1 MSRPPRT
8 SQSGQRLGRPFCDPP
23 WRRSNISAGGHYN
36 QSIDYFLG
44 NGVPKDNA
52 RAFELNAEAAHS
64 GHADAVLAMGW
75 YYLNG
80 EGVERNIEL
89 AKKWYRKSA
98 RHGDPR
104 AMFSL
109 GEIAYM
115 ERDFPDS
122 LSWFERAADDGH
134 ARSIYWIG
142 KHHWRG
148 HGVREDR
155 KQAMRLFQR
164 AAANKVRE
172 AQRALRFL
180 TRRSR

>member
-8 SQSGQRLGRPFCDPP
+8 SQPGQRLGRPFCDPP
-23 WRRSNISAGGHYN
+23 WRHSNLSSGGLYN
-36 QSIDYFLG
+36 QSLDYLLG
-44 NGVPKDNA
+44 RGVAKDKV
-52 RAFELNAEAAHS
+52 RAFALNAEAAHD
-64 GHADAVLAMGW
+64 GHADAILAMGW
-75 YYLNG
+75 FYLNG
-80 EGVERNIEL
+80 EGVERDIEL

-98 RHGDPR
+98 RHGEPR

-122 LSWFERAADDGH
+122 LSWFNRAADAGH
-134 ARSIYWIG
+134 VRSIYWIG

-148 HGVREDR
+148 QGVPRDR
-155 KQAMRLFQR
+155 KQAMRHFHR
-164 AAANKVRE
+164 AAGSKVLE

-180 TRRSR
+180 TRPSH